1 MVEKVRVTFSNGER
15 YDIPAEFI
23 AEHRADY
30 YASKYEGEE
39 GTYDE
44 VFEKEMWVVD
54 DRLELLDWL
63 SNNMNWS
70 DVADAAEFV
79 GQADVDKESEFVN
92 AEKTA
97 IESTDD

>member
-23 AEHRADY
+23 AEQRAEH
-30 YASKYEGEE
+30 YAEKYEGEE
-39 GTYDE
+39 GTYE
-44 VFEKEMWVVD
+44 EIVEKEMWVVD

-70 DVADAAEFV
+70 DVEGVAEFV
-79 GQADVDKESEFVN
+79 GHTEVDKAEEFVN
-92 AEKTA
+92 AEKRA
-97 IESTDD
+97 IE